1 MNEHL
6 PRVAS
11 SEAAAS
17 RLSAAMF
24 ASTDLGRIDAL
35 GAAFLAPTPLEL
47 LALPAAKVSG
57 STRSGFFGQVLCQ
70 WPNSWQMAHGWI
82 FMSSSVEGLTLEA
95 DGKRLTIHDL
105 EEDGQVV
112 LANLLG
118 VVKNIQVH
126 LLARGQRPSSWLN
139 LKNLSV

>member
-1 MNEHL
+1 MVL
-6 PRVAS
+6 CVQLLKTSRV
-11 SEAAAS
+11 
-17 RLSAAMF
+17 
-24 ASTDLGRIDAL
+24 DLV
-35 GAAFLAPTPLEL
+35 LEL
-47 LALPAAKVSG
+47 CDSE
-57 STRSGFFGQVLCQ
+57 VLDFNWVRDGPLKADWDGRQ
-70 WPNSWQMAHGWI
+70 GVGVLDELQL
-82 FMSSSVEGLTLEA
+82 SSSMEGLTLEA
-95 DGKRLTIHDL
+95 DGERLTIHDL